1 MYYPDILNLP
11 QTGFNAKEKSMI
23 IKPTEL
29 IGTVGFL
36 DKFKMYWVANT
47 NCIKVSMIDRN
58 LNC

>member
-29 IGTVGFL
+29 IGTVGFPL
-36 DKFKMYWVANT
+36 FW
-47 NCIKVSMIDRN
+47 
-58 LNC
+58 

>member
-29 IGTVGFL
+29 IGTVGFPL
-36 DKFKMYWVANT
+36 FKYDCNVLS
-47 NCIKVSMIDRN
+47 C
-58 LNC
+58 